1 MHDSVRG
8 ERFPTGPL
16 RIGQRESGRPGG
28 TGHRGKVKHAW
39 RVRQAV
45 VKVSHD
51 ERVVVPCLVEYAVVA
66 PFERESPSVAT
77 DAGVKRHGE
86 PPDAEHES
94 PEVSHTML
102 VTGRGVHLVAQ
113 VRGGHGGILG
123 ERNPRIGVRKFSQED
138 FHEPI
143 NEREDSRQ
151 QPLPLR
157 SLGVA
162 TITLLRR
169 PGGALAGTLTFFTFP
184 VIRGDATGTSGRRS
198 RDLWHVFFLLF
209 LAHDASS

>member
-1 MHDSVRG
+1 MHHRVRG

-28 TGHRGKVKHAW
+28 TGHCRKVKHAW

-45 VKVSHD
+45 VKVPHD

-113 VRGGHGGILG
+113 IRGGHGGILG
-123 ERNPRIGVRKFSQED
+123 EGNPRVRVREFPQED
-138 FHEPI
+138 FHKPT
-143 NEREDSRQ
+143 NERENTCQ
-151 QPLPLR
+151 QSLPLR

-162 TITLLRR
+162 MITLLRR
-169 PGGALAGTLTFFTFP
+169 PGGALAGTMTFLAFP
-184 VIRGDATGTSGRRS
+184 VIRGSTAGTGGRQLSDR
-198 RDLWHVFFLLF
+198 
-209 LAHDASS
+209 